1 MENSKELKGK
11 EEAGK
16 ILDEMNSK
24 FELDKMSELIKD
36 NKVDFTHKEKQYR
49 VRLLTMKDKEELD
62 ELRRK
67 KFTQLLKDP
76 DVIFEK
82 DLIKLYE
89 TKGIYINQIKEEIS
103 KLEAERITLELK
115 LGEAL
120 SKNSGDAILKTY
132 HDEIQ
137 KNNYIIQVKLIQK
150 SDLVAYSF
158 ENTLMNYVAKL
169 ITYLSLDIS
178 ENDKY
183 NRAFKTIEDFD
194 NCEDEI
200 LIGKATKY
208 ALTLQ
213 YC

>member
-1 MENSKELKGK
+1 MNEKYELSKTE
-11 EEAGK
+11 
-16 ILDEMNSK
+16 
-24 FELDKMSELIKD
+24 ELIKD
-36 NKVDFTHKEKQYR
+36 NKVEFIHNEKTYR
-49 VRLLTMKDKEELD
+49 VRLLSMKDKEELD

-67 KFTQLLKDP
+67 QFTKLLKDP
-76 DVIFEK
+76 DVLFEK
-82 DLIKLYE
+82 DLIKLYKE
-89 TKGIYINQIKEEIS
+89 KGINIDEIKNDIS

-120 SKNSGDAILKTY
+120 SKNSGEQILKAY

-137 KNNYIIQVKLIQK
+137 KNIYETQVKLIQK

-158 ENTLMNYVAKL
+158 ENQLLNYVAK
-169 ITYLSLDIS
+169 IISYLSLDIL
-178 ENDKY
+178 ENEKY
-183 NRAFKTIEDFD
+183 TRAFKNIEEFE

-213 YC
+213 YM

>member
-36 NKVDFTHKEKQYR
+36 NKVDFKYKDKDYR

-82 DLIKLYE
+82 DLVTLYKA
-89 TKGIYINQIKEEIS
+89 KGIDIDAIKEEIS
-103 KLEAERITLELK
+103 KLEAERIMIELK